1 MQSIGMARGKNRA
14 ATVSAGFV
22 LCALTMLAFWPVAG
36 ANGAVPSL
44 FWTKCL
50 PGSGA
55 GQCVRPRGTVSD
67 PDSGHVYVADSGS
80 NRIDEF
86 TAWGVFVRT
95 WGWDVVASGPD
106 DDTTAPEDE
115 FEVCVPASGD
125 VCKAGVGG
133 GGRGQMTVPQ
143 GLALDSGGDLYVAD
157 GGEGNRRVQKFDP
170 TAGPLEEEVQFVLMF
185 GGKVNKTKVEAVAP
199 EAQQNLCPVAPTDVC
214 QAATEGTGNG
224 QFGAWVAGGF
234 ISVNQSDDTVWVG
247 DQERIQV
254 FEPSGA
260 YLKSV
265 AVPGERVQSLAV
277 DPAGNLYVSYLNLG
291 ETNISLAK
299 PNVHKLSP
307 AGASI
312 CTAEA
317 HNPTAIATDPAGSVY
332 VMAADSFGELERP
345 TEIRQFSSA
354 CVDKAEPFGG
364 GEFTGEVTQG
374 QSPPTGIAIGT
385 GCNVAGVSIY
395 ASNSPNPT
403 TGYFVKAYGPRP
415 DPNVCPPPLHP
426 PDVDAQYATSV
437 GSDNATLGAQI
448 NPHFWPDTRYYV
460 EYGTA
465 PCTGGTCA
473 QKPLSPGQI
482 LAGADVDEALAT
494 GGLVLAGLQPNTT
507 YHYRFVSQSSGGG
520 PVYGIDPDG
529 EEGPEEASF
538 AEGLEATFKTTPPPA
553 PLKVDCENQSFR
565 SGASAH
571 LTDCRA
577 YEMVSPVDKN
587 NGDIAVLGR
596 LETPSYPAALE
607 QSAGDGEKL
616 TYTSAIAFGDAVG
629 APLNSQYVAI
639 RKAGQ
644 EWSTHAI
651 SPPQES
657 ITTEN
662 LDLQYKWFSAD
673 LCEGMFVYENVLQL
687 APGAIDGPIN
697 AYRRQN
703 CAPGADNYEA
713 VTTGEP
719 TGAALFLPQL
729 QGVSADG
736 AHAFFTATGGVAA
749 GGNPDVKQLYEST
762 RVAPPTEAVEHLV
775 CVLPNGAPSAQ
786 NCAAGTLNT
795 FSFDGRDN
803 TVARAVSEDGSRV
816 FWTSFSG
823 LEGPGA
829 LYLRENP
836 DQEPTVSGECEESEP
851 EKACTVQISASAA
864 RFWTAATNGSKAIY
878 TVGGKLFEYDVEEEA
893 ARQIA
898 EGALGVLGASED
910 ASRVYFGS
918 TEALSG
924 DEENSEG
931 DEAKD
936 GEANL
941 YLYEAG
947 EGGGAGSFTFIAT
960 LNAGRDVTAE
970 AAGSSLAAI
979 TPDPMRRA
987 ARVSADGEHLAF
999 PSAASLT
1006 GYDNTDAI
1014 SGKADSEVF
1023 LYDAGADELACI
1035 SCNPS
1040 GARPKGRDYE
1050 IRNKPFGT
1058 WAAAQVPAWENQLFA
1073 PRALLDDGSRLFFE
1087 SFEALVPR
1095 DTNGAQ
1101 DVYEWERAT
1110 GEEGCKEAG
1119 GELYVESAGG
1129 CLSLIS
1135 SGESPTDTEFADASP
1150 NGRDVFIKT
1159 ASSLLPQ
1166 DPGQVDIYDA
1176 REEGGLPIPP
1186 PTQPPCE
1193 GEACQSPPAAPED
1206 PTPAS
1211 SDYEGPGNEKGQPG
1225 KTRCPKGKRLVRNG
1239 AKSRCVAKHK
1249 RHHKRAQLR
1258 HHRRAAQ

>member
-1 MQSIGMARGKNRA
+1 MQSIGTVRGRSRA
-14 ATVSAGFV
+14 TAVSAGLA
-22 LCALTMLAFWPVAG
+22 LCALTMLAFWPVAK
-36 ANGAVPSL
+36 ANGALPSP

-55 GQCVRPRGTVSD
+55 GQCVRPRGMVSD
-67 PDSGHVYVADSGS
+67 PDSGHLYVVDSGD
-80 NRIDEF
+80 NRIEEF
-86 TAWGVFVRT
+86 TAWGVFVRA

-106 DDTTAPEDE
+106 DDTTPPEDE
-115 FEVCVPASGD
+115 FEVCVPANGD
-125 VCKAGVGG
+125 VCKEGIEG
-133 GGRGQMTVPQ
+133 GGRGQLTSPQ
-143 GLALDSGGDLYVAD
+143 GLALDSGGDLYVA
-157 GGEGNRRVQKFDP
+157 EGNFSNRRVQKFDP
-170 TAGPLEEEVQFVLMF
+170 TAGPSEEEVQFVLMF

-224 QFGAWVAGGF
+224 QFGAWVAGSF
-234 ISVNQSDDTVWVG
+234 VSVNQSDDTVWVG

-254 FEPSGA
+254 FEPDGA

-265 AVPGERVQSLAV
+265 AIPGERVQSLAL
-277 DPAGNLYVSYLNLG
+277 DPTGNLYVSYQNTG
-291 ETNISLAK
+291 KTNIALSK
-299 PNVHKLSP
+299 PNVRKLSP
-307 AGASI
+307 SGASI
-312 CTAEA
+312 CVAEV
-317 HNPTAIATDPAGSVY
+317 HNPTAIATDPAGNVY
-332 VMAADSFGELERP
+332 VVDADSFGELVRP
-345 TEIRQFSSA
+345 TEIRQFASA

-364 GEFTGEVTQG
+364 GEFTGEVSQG
-374 QSPPTGIAIGT
+374 ESPPTGLAVGT
-385 GCNVAGVSIY
+385 GCNVSGVNLY
-395 ASNSPNPT
+395 ASNLAAGHS
-403 TGYFVKAYGPRP
+403 FVKAYGPRP
-415 DPNVCPPPLHP
+415 DPNVCPPPPRHP
-426 PDVDAQYATSV
+426 DIDAQYATSV
-437 GSDNATLGAQI
+437 GPDNATLGAQI

-473 QKPLSPGQI
+473 QKPLSPGTI
-482 LAGADVDEALAT
+482 LKGADVDEDVSS
-494 GGLVLAGLQPNTT
+494 GGIVLGELQPNTT

-529 EEGPEEASF
+529 EEGLKEASF

-553 PLKVDCENQSFR
+553 PLKVDCENQGFR

-571 LTDCRA
+571 LSDCRA

-607 QSAGDGEKL
+607 QSSADGEKL

-629 APLNSQYVAI
+629 APLNSQYVAT

-657 ITTEN
+657 ITTIN
-662 LDLQYKWFSAD
+662 PDLQYKWFSAD
-673 LCEGMFVYENVLQL
+673 LCQGWFLYENPLVL
-687 APGAIDGPIN
+687 APGAAPGNLNI
-697 AYRRQN
+697 YRRQN
-703 CAPGADNYEA
+703 CAPGADGYEA

-719 TGAALFLPQL
+719 SGSDIFIPQL
-729 QGVSADG
+729 QGVSTDG
-736 AHAFFTATGGVAA
+736 AHAFFTAKGGVAA
-749 GGNPDVKQLYEST
+749 GGNPDARQLYEST
-762 RVAPPTEAVEHLV
+762 GGALRLV
-775 CVLPNGAPSAQ
+775 CILPNGAPSTQ
-786 NCAAGTLNT
+786 NCAAGTLNGLG
-795 FSFDGRDN
+795 SDGRDN
-803 TVARAVSEDGSRV
+803 TVSRAVSGDGSRV
-816 FWTSFSG
+816 FWTAFSN
-823 LEGPGA
+823 EADPGA

-836 DQEPTVSGECEESEP
+836 DQEPTASGECTELEP
-851 EKACTVQISASAA
+851 EKACTVQISAAA
-864 RFWTAATNGSKAIY
+864 AHFWTAATDGSKAIY
-878 TVGGKLFEYDVEEEA
+878 TVGDELFEYDVEEGA

-898 EGALGVLGASED
+898 EGTVGVVGASDD

-918 TEALSG
+918 TEVLSG

-931 DEAKD
+931 DKAQGGK
-936 GEANL
+936 ANL

-947 EGGGAGSFTFIAT
+947 EGGGAGSFIFIAT
-960 LNAGRDVTAE
+960 LADADVNL
-970 AAGSSLAAI
+970 GSALAAI

-987 ARVSADGEHLAF
+987 ARVSADGEHIAF
-999 PSAASLT
+999 PSAAGLT
-1006 GYDNTDAI
+1006 GYDNTDVL

-1023 LYDAGADELACI
+1023 LYDAGPDKLACI

-1040 GARPKGRDYE
+1040 GARPRGRDYE
-1050 IRNKPFGT
+1050 IRNKPQGT
-1058 WAAAQVPAWENQLFA
+1058 WAAAQVPTWENQLFA
-1073 PRALLDDGSRLFFE
+1073 PRALSANGSRLFFE

-1101 DVYEWERAT
+1101 DVYEWERAA
-1110 GEEGCKEAG
+1110 GEEECKEAG

-1135 SGESPTDTEFADASP
+1135 SGESPTDTEFADAGP

-1186 PTQPPCE
+1186 PAQPPCE

-1211 SDYEGPGNEKGQPG
+1211 SDYEGPGNEKAQPG
-1225 KTRCPKGKRLVRNG
+1225 KPRCPKGKRLVRKAG
-1239 AKSRCVAKHK
+1239 SSRCVPKHK
-1249 RHHKRAQLR
+1249 RGHKQAQRGHHG
-1258 HHRRAAQ
+1258 RAAR